1 MTKEFW
7 KAILIRTA
15 KTWCQAFVG
24 VIGIDSVKT
33 LGDVNWTYA
42 LSVAS
47 LAAIVCFFWNLGAGL
62 PEVELQQTLYSLDNV
77 IDEEEEEEEEPEDID
92 EEGDEDGTAID

>member
-1 MTKEFW
+1 MTKEFL
-7 KAILIRTA
+7 KAILIRTT

-33 LGDVNWTYA
+33 LGDVNWAYA

-62 PEVELQQTLYSLDNV
+62 PEVKLQETLYSLDNV
-77 IDEEEEEEEEPEDID
+77 VNEEEEEDEEDEDFIVEDTEEESDL
-92 EEGDEDGTAID
+92 

>member
-1 MTKEFW
+1 MGMDFW
-7 KAILIRTA
+7 KAILIRTL

-33 LGDVNWTYA
+33 LGDVDWKYA
-42 LSVAS
+42 LSVAT

-62 PEVELQQTLYSLDNV
+62 PEVKLTQTLYDLDNDPEDDA
-77 IDEEEEEEEEPEDID
+77 DEEEVYE
-92 EEGDEDGTAID
+92 EDGDI